1 MNQGKYVFS
10 QITEFISQ
18 RCWDLDRLYR
28 IGLLNSFFVIREKRR
43 PKFEVPE
50 GEDLLEGP
58 DNILKDS
65 AFLYKNRWAVDSR
78 AFATGSC
85 SLVVASHFSWSSSR
99 M

>member
-28 IGLLNSFFVIREKRR
+28 FGLLNSFFVIREKRR

-58 DNILKDS
+58 DNIRQLFQAVEAEQTYVDGQLKLE
-65 AFLYKNRWAVDSR
+65 FYY
-78 AFATGSC
+78 C
-85 SLVVASHFSWSSSR
+85 QH
-99 M
+99 